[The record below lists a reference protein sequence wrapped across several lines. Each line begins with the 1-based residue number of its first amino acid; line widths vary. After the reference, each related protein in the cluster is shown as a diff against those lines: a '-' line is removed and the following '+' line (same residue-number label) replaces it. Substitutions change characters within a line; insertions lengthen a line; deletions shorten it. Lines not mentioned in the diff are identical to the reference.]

1 MKKLKSSLVNMVVV
15 LTVISVVAGATL
27 AYVNGVTEGP
37 IAEEKEKKL
46 QSGIKKVILGSE
58 QGELNVL
65 SKDSIDENSWI
76 YRTDKGVAVQSAVNG
91 FGGLLKVL
99 VGFAED
105 GSILGYTVLETK
117 ETPGLGVKAD
127 KWFQKDGK
135 GSIIGR
141 NPGDAELKVKQDNGD
156 VNAITAS
163 TITSRAFLLAVNQAY
178 AAYKGSADATTGATE
193 QVAAAVHEEN
203 NDTTQTCNGK
213 EEDL

>member
-1 MKKLKSSLVNMVVV
+1 MKKLQSSLVNMVVV

-27 AYVNGVTEGP
+27 AYVNRVTEGP
-37 IAEEKEKKL
+37 IAEEKERKL

-58 QGELNVL
+58 QGDLNVTA
-65 SKDSIDENSWI
+65 KDSVNETTWV

-91 FGGLLKVL
+91 FGGQLKVL
-99 VGFAED
+99 VGFADD

-135 GSIIGR
+135 GCIIGR
-141 NPGDAELKVKQDNGD
+141 NPGETELKVKQDNGD

-163 TITSRAFLLAVNQAY
+163 TITSRAFLKAVMQAY
-178 AAYKGSADATTGATE
+178 DTYKNSAHPGVGIDAESGATH
-193 QVAAAVHEEN
+193 VKHN
-203 NDTTQTCNGK
+203 
-213 EEDL
+213 